1 MPSVWHVPT
10 REMFQE
16 SQSSSELINNLQS
29 MLQSDVVITIPHTH
43 YKEESRSY
51 PGKYTALVYFTEQF
65 GAQPILGSI
74 LLMGHDVN
82 FDIGRGMTGFAE
94 SHCDHSRYVEE
105 RDAKQQQE
113 LLRQEEEIIS
123 RVA

>member
-51 PGKYTALVYFTEQF
+51 PGKYTALV
-65 GAQPILGSI
+65 QPILGSN